1 MIRLS
6 PLALAGLLAGTETRA
21 GAQCPSSGQRAAVA
35 ALSLAYTASAIEG
48 ARISI
53 RDSLYE
59 EPFGIRSGIPVSRD
73 FCFGGGTALSPGLP
87 FLIAQAGITGTLAGP
102 APTARKS
109 MDLLAIFGA
118 AYTIGQ
124 LGEPLALRTL
134 AHPRSS
140 GAQRLRIVV
149 GNIVLPAA
157 MGILAYRA
165 CR

>member
-21 GAQCPSSGQRAAVA
+21 GAQCPSSGQRAAVG

-59 EPFGIRSGIPVSRD
+59 EPFGIRSGIPVSR
-73 FCFGGGTALSPGLP
+73 
-87 FLIAQAGITGTLAGP
+87 
-102 APTARKS
+102 
-109 MDLLAIFGA
+109 IFGA

>member
-6 PLALAGLLAGTETRA
+6 RLVLAALAGGAALRA
-21 GAQCPSSGQRAAVA
+21 GAQCPSSSQRATVA

-59 EPFGIRSGIPVSRD
+59 EPFGIRSGIAVSRD
-73 FCFGGGTALSPGLP
+73 FYFGGGTALSPSLP
-87 FLIAQAGITGTLAGP
+87 FLVAQAAITGTLAGP

-124 LGEPLALRTL
+124 LGEPLALHTL

-140 GAQRLRIVV
+140 GSQRLRVVV

-157 MGILAYRA
+157 MGILAYKA

>member
-35 ALSLAYTASAIEG
+35 ALSLAYTASASEG

-59 EPFGIRSGIPVSRD
+59 EPFGIRSGIPVSR
-73 FCFGGGTALSPGLP
+73 
-87 FLIAQAGITGTLAGP
+87 
-102 APTARKS
+102 
-109 MDLLAIFGA
+109 IFGV